1 MLLSKQ
7 YWGQSKI
14 NYVIGQRRIHPESVI
29 LTSMVEA
36 YNNTVSFQDYSRFL
50 NDELFKLTDI
60 ARFLFANNAL
70 LALNAVLPAKLS
82 LGSYFPF
89 FYRVV

>member
-1 MLLSKQ
+1 MQPLKV
-7 YWGQSKI
+7 
-14 NYVIGQRRIHPESVI
+14 VIPHPEFVT
-29 LTSMVEA
+29 LTSTVEP
-36 YNNTVSFQDYSRFL
+36 YNNIGSFQDYPRFL
-50 NDELFKLTDI
+50 NNELFKLTDI

-70 LALNAVLPAKLS
+70 LALNAVHPAKLS